1 MPALLR
7 AIGEAHIFP
16 VQDDNLTAEL
26 PLVLNPYSSI
36 YSSTKVQI
44 GGRHNRQ
51 RDGGPEKGLYRL
63 HPIALA
69 LFMPQY
75 QKKPG
80 GQKAEVRDDP
90 DAEVSIL
97 AVCTASGK
105 PCWS

>member
-1 MPALLR
+1 MP
-7 AIGEAHIFP
+7 
-16 VQDDNLTAEL
+16 
-26 PLVLNPYSSI
+26 
-36 YSSTKVQI
+36 
-44 GGRHNRQ
+44 
-51 RDGGPEKGLYRL
+51 
-63 HPIALA
+63 A